1 MKNFLVIALLA
12 TAALVQGSGSNDS
25 LYLAASKAYSD
36 GNYELALEKYEQ
48 IADQGYA
55 APDLYYNMGNAA
67 FRSNRLGYAVLYYN
81 KALKLEPS
89 HEEAAKNLAYVSRY
103 KEDQLEQV
111 PELFIR
117 TWIRSLVGLFSVHT
131 WAYLAILM
139 FGILLVALLF
149 YIFASRLAVKKAG
162 FFTGLVVLLLFLIS
176 FTAALERNNEIVA
189 PDHAVIVSPS
199 VVVKSSPSLSG
210 TDLFVLHEGTE
221 ITVTD
226 QVGEWTEVRISDG
239 RIGWIPGETFEII

>member
-1 MKNFLVIALLA
+1 MRYYLVIMLLA
-12 TAALVQGSGSNDS
+12 IAMLVHGAESRDS
-25 LYLAASKAYSD
+25 LYLSASSAYSD

-81 KALKLEPS
+81 KALKLDPS
-89 HEEAAKNLAYVSRY
+89 HEEAEKNLAYVSRY

-117 TWIRSLVGLFSVHT
+117 TWVRSLVGLFSVQT
-131 WAYLAILM
+131 WAYVAIFM

-162 FFTGLVVLLLFLIS
+162 FFTGLVTLLLFLIS

-189 PDHAVIVSPS
+189 PDQAVIVSPS

-221 ITVTD
+221 ITLTD

-239 RIGWIPGETFEII
+239 RIGWVPSGTFEVI

>member
-1 MKNFLVIALLA
+1 MRDFVVIAFLA
-12 TAALVQGSGSNDS
+12 IAVLVQGAESRDS
-25 LYLAASKAYSD
+25 LYLAAGSAYSD

-48 IADQGYA
+48 VADQGYE

-81 KALKLEPS
+81 KALKLDPT
-89 HEEAAKNLAYVSRY
+89 HEEAEKNLAYVSRY

-117 TWIRSLVGLFSVHT
+117 TWISSLVGLFSVHT
-131 WAYLAILM
+131 WAYLAIVM

-162 FFTGLVVLLLFLIS
+162 FFTGLAALMLFLVS

-189 PDHAVIVSPS
+189 PDQAVIVSPS

-239 RIGWIPGETFEII
+239 RIGWVPSATFEVI